1 MPRGKG
7 WDNME
12 TSLLKYVCIFMK
24 EKGESPRATALF
36 YCLRHNY
43 HKTPRTEETVMA
55 RIKKLGYSNR
65 NKWTKK
71 EIRI

>member
-12 TSLLKYVCIFMK
+12 TALLKYVCMMMK
-24 EKGESPRATALF
+24 NKGESPRATALF
-36 YCLRHNY
+36 YCIRHNY
-43 HKTPRTEETVMA
+43 HKTPRTEETVMT
-55 RIKKLGYSNR
+55 RIKKLGYSSR